1 MNAKARVVI
10 DRFPTPRLPAEIRE
24 RVTFRAEV
32 RIEVQPA
39 DMAAPDVPSLGAI
52 LESVAALRDGS
63 DDPVARVRM
72 IREEWAARD
81 EQSARIRAG
90 DAELNSDRSVQRS

>member
-10 DRFPTPRLPAEIRE
+10 ERYPTARLPPEIRDKLN
-24 RVTFRAEV
+24 FGGEV

-39 DMAAPDVPSLGAI
+39 DIAAANVPPLSAI

-63 DDPVARVRM
+63 DDPVTRV
-72 IREEWAARD
+72 REEWAGRD
-81 EQSARIRAG
+81 EQSARIRTG
-90 DAELNSDRSVQRS
+90 NAELDFDRSVQGP